1 MKNFL
6 IGLIIILLVSIALV
20 EAKVE
25 FGNWDKWDKEFP
37 SNKYWA
43 SASFTREL
51 YLIDSKEKEIV
62 FWATNIF
69 FCNNKKCN
77 EKMAVILLSPANK
90 KPDMKN
96 ILIGSDYQLAIS
108 AFPPKKDIVK
118 IVAYKK
124 NESSGKLKF
133 YEEWEIPYKKN
144 HPIIIQNAEF
154 TKVFQG
160 WLEEQSLGR
169 IDRVVFH
176 LVIFDQKNFIILMD
190 KELEEKDKIDMLEKF
205 LKSF

>member
-1 MKNFL
+1 MKIFL
-6 IGLIIILLVSIALV
+6 IGLIIILLVSVALV

-37 SNKYWA
+37 SNKYWT
-43 SASFTREL
+43 SDSFTREF
-51 YLIDSKEKEIV
+51 YLTDSKEIV

-69 FCNNKKCN
+69 FCNNEKCN
-77 EKMAVILLSPANK
+77 EKMAVILISPANE
-90 KPDMKN
+90 KPYMKN
-96 ILIGSDYQLAIS
+96 NLICSDYQLAIA

-124 NESSGKLKF
+124 NESSDKLKF
-133 YEEWEIPYKKN
+133 YEEWEIPYEKN
-144 HPIIIQNAEF
+144 HSIIIQNAEF
-154 TKVFQG
+154 TKVFQR

-190 KELEEKDKIDMLEKF
+190 KELEEKDKIDMLEEL

>member
-1 MKNFL
+1 MKRLLF
-6 IGLIIILLVSIALV
+6 IVVIIAICVSINANVL
-20 EAKVE
+20 AKVN
-25 FGNWDKWDKEFP
+25 FGSWDKWDEEFP
-37 SNKYWA
+37 SNKYWT
-43 SASFTREL
+43 SASFTRDL
-51 YLIDSKEKEIV
+51 SLTDSKEIV

-77 EKMAVILLSPANK
+77 EKTAVILFSPANK

-96 ILIGSDYQLAIS
+96 ILIGSDYQLAIA

-118 IVAYKK
+118 IVVYKK
-124 NESSGKLKF
+124 NESSDKLKF
-133 YEEWEIPYKKN
+133 YEEWEIPYEKN
-144 HPIIIQNAEF
+144 HSIIIQNAEF
-154 TKVFQG
+154 TKVFQA

-169 IDRVVFH
+169 IGRVGFH

-190 KELEEKDKIDMLEKF
+190 KELEEKDKIDMLEEL